1 MKQLLGVKLGI
12 MIWLLASISGC
23 DRLATVEKEVL
34 PDGVQIARYGS
45 WKSPITAEDVYGS
58 SDDIVELQAIDD
70 GIYFIQSDAALQGRR
85 SVKKLN
91 IDGTVTDVINADF
104 DVRTRV
110 NEYGGAPMLGIGQ
123 SLFASKFSDQRLYR
137 IAPNQEPVPLT
148 PLKTRYS
155 DCIFQNRGARLI
167 CVQED
172 HRQKGDP
179 VTRLVGI
186 NVSYADKT
194 KVLVSGADFYSSPI
208 LSPDQQQMAW
218 ISWKHPNM
226 PWDNTELWVADI
238 DPKGEIV
245 HPRRLISNLKGSITQ
260 PLFSPDGHLYFVA
273 DFNNWWN
280 LYRINDKGRAEIV
293 YDHEAEFAV
302 PDWKMG
308 NHNYAFESPTSLIAS
323 YSSKGAAGLV
333 RIDMTTGVAEPI
345 DVDFAEITQ
354 VIKGFDGVYFVGEKE
369 TPEKGIYKVQG
380 NTAKQVYSLS
390 VPEVDSDYI
399 SHGESMSF
407 KSGNK
412 ATAYGYFY
420 GPKNPDFRGA
430 EGTRPPLLVMLH
442 SGPTNKASRAYRRD
456 IQYWTSRGIAVFDL
470 NYRGSSGFGRKYR
483 DSLYG
488 NWGKYDSEDAVRAAG
503 YLVNKGLVDGTKL
516 AIKGFREEGLSAL
529 SALAFY
535 NTFKAGV
542 IFSGISNAELFEKET
557 HKFESSYIKRLVG
570 KDNYYHDHTALFY
583 LKGLA
588 EPLLFIQGM
597 NEYMI
602 PAEQSKYIYKQ
613 LKNKGV
619 PIAYMEFEGDSPELV
634 TMKSKMDI
642 LHSELSFYGQ
652 VFGFTPA
659 GNVATLK
666 FDNAKNLP
674 PMPGK

>member
-1 MKQLLGVKLGI
+1 MKQLLGAKLGL
-12 MIWLLASISGC
+12 MIWLLTSISGC
-23 DRLATVEKEVL
+23 ERLATVEKEVL
-34 PDGVQIARYGS
+34 TEGVQVARYGS
-45 WKSPITAEDVYGS
+45 WESPLTAEDVYGM
-58 SDDIVELQAIDD
+58 SDDITELQTIDD
-70 GIYFIQSDAALQGRR
+70 GIYFIQSDASLQGRK

-91 IDGTVTDVINADF
+91 TDGTVTEVISADF

-110 NEYGGAPMLGIGQ
+110 NEYGGAPVLGIGQ

-137 IAPNQEPVPLT
+137 IAPNQEPVALT
-148 PLKTRYS
+148 PLKTRYA
-155 DCIFQNRGARLI
+155 DCIFQTRGARLI

-172 HRQKGDP
+172 HRKKGEP

-208 LSPDQQQMAW
+208 LSPDQKHMAW
-218 ISWKHPNM
+218 IAWQHPNM
-226 PWDNTELWVADI
+226 PWDKTELWMADV
-238 DPKGEIV
+238 DPKGNIV
-245 HPRRLISNLKGSITQ
+245 RPRRLIANLKGSITQ
-260 PLFSPDGHLYFVA
+260 PLFSPDGRLYFVA

-308 NHNYAFESPTSLIAS
+308 NHNYAFESPTSLVAS
-323 YSSKGAAGLV
+323 YSRKGAAGLV
-333 RIDMTTGVAEPI
+333 RINIETGIAEPI

-369 TPEKGIYKVQG
+369 TPEKGIYKVQA
-380 NTAKQVYSLS
+380 NLAQLVYSPPF
-390 VPEVDSDYI
+390 PEIDSDYI
-399 SHGESMSF
+399 SHAQSMSF

-412 ATAYGYFY
+412 KMAYGYFY
-420 GPKNPDFRGA
+420 SPKNPKFRGA
-430 EGTRPPLLVMLH
+430 EGTRPPLIVMLH

-456 IQYWTSRGIAVFDL
+456 IQFWTSRGIAVFDL
-470 NYRGSSGFGRKYR
+470 NYRGSSGFGRQYR
-483 DSLYG
+483 NSLYG

-503 YLVNKGLVDGTKL
+503 FLVNKGLVDGTKL

-542 IFSGISNAELFEKET
+542 IYSGISNVELFEKET
-557 HKFESSYIKRLVG
+557 HKFEASYIKRLVG

-597 NEYMI
+597 NDYVI
-602 PAEQSKYIYKQ
+602 PAEQSKYIYKE

-619 PIAYMEFEGDSPELV
+619 PIAYLRLQNDLSAEAIIK
-634 TMKSKMDI
+634 TKANI
-642 LHSELSFYGQ
+642 LQSELSFYGQ
-652 VFGFTPA
+652 VFGFIPV
-659 GNVATLK
+659 GKLNQLQLDNV
-666 FDNAKNLP
+666 KNLP
-674 PMPGK
+674 MP